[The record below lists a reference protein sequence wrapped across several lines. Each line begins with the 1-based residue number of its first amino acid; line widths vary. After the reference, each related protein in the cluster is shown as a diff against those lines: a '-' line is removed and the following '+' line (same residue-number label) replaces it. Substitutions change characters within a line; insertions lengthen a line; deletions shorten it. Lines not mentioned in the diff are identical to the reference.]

1 MSRLLIMLAAI
12 WAALAWAAPA
22 GAQQAARASRPN
34 VILINADDLG
44 LPDITAYGGPKAV
57 PTPNID
63 KLARRGV
70 KFTRGYATASV
81 CSPSR
86 AGLMSGQY
94 QQRHGF
100 EHLAPEGPNALGL
113 TPEQRIFP
121 EQLQKAGY
129 RTSII
134 GKWHL
139 GSTPD
144 RLPTAR
150 GFDSFFGFL
159 PGELAFINAEAPGAV
174 SLPAPY
180 VGKRSFQR
188 RLDWTQLVT
197 STAGKPPVVVK
208 NDQEF
213 LTDVLTREA
222 VQFIQASRNKPY
234 FLYLPYNAPHSPF
247 QAKASDVERFKHIE
261 DPLQRVY
268 AAMISNLDDG
278 IGRVMEAVD
287 RSGRA
292 EDTIIIFTADNGA
305 ATYMGISDCT
315 ELAGGKLSYFEGGPR
330 VPFIVSWPARWPRGL
345 TDTRIVSQL
354 DLAPTILAAAGVE
367 PAWKLDGVN
376 LTPLVQAGA
385 RDKAVHEALF
395 FRTGHEYAVITGD
408 KKLLSNTRTGAFP
421 WVFDLAVDPNET
433 NTLTF
438 KRPELVA
445 DLKRRYSEWEKEMKP
460 PAWPMKETLQIFQCG
475 RISFH
480 DN

>member
-1 MSRLLIMLAAI
+1 MSRLLIMLLAV
-12 WAALAWAAPA
+12 WAAVAWAAPA
-22 GAQQAARASRPN
+22 GAQQAGRPSRPN

-63 KLARRGV
+63 RLARRGV

-86 AGLMSGQY
+86 AALMSGQY

-100 EHLAPEGPNALGL
+100 EYLATEGAAAIGL

-121 EQLQKAGY
+121 ELLQKAGY
-129 RTSII
+129 RTSVV

-150 GFDSFFGFL
+150 GFDSFYGFL
-159 PGELAFINAEAPGAV
+159 PGELAFIDANAPGAV

-180 VGKRSFQR
+180 LGTRSFHR
-188 RLDWTQLVT
+188 KLDWTQLVR
-197 STAGKPPVVVK
+197 STAGAAPTVIK
-208 NDQEF
+208 NDQEY

-222 VQFIQASRNKPY
+222 VRFIEANRNKPY

-268 AAMISNLDDG
+268 AAMIANMDDG
-278 IGRVMEAVD
+278 IGRLMEAVE

-305 ATYMGISDCT
+305 ATYLNVSDCT

-330 VPFIVSWPARWPRGL
+330 VPFIVSWPRQWPEGRV
-345 TDTRIVSQL
+345 DERNVSQL
-354 DLAPTILAAAGVE
+354 DLAPTILAAAGVR
-367 PAWKLDGVN
+367 PAWKLDGKD
-376 LTPLVQAGA
+376 LTPLVQPAA
-385 RDKAVHEALF
+385 REQVVHETLF
-395 FRTGHEYAVITGD
+395 FRTGPEYAVLAGD
-408 KKLLSNTRTGAFP
+408 KKLISNTRPGAFP
-421 WVFDLAVDPNET
+421 WLFDLALDPGET
-433 NTLTF
+433 RLLTF
-438 KRPELVA
+438 SQPAVVA
-445 DLKRRYSEWEKEMKP
+445 DLKKRFAEWEKEMKP
-460 PAWPMKETLQIFQCG
+460 PAWPTKETLQVMHCG

-480 DN
+480 NQ